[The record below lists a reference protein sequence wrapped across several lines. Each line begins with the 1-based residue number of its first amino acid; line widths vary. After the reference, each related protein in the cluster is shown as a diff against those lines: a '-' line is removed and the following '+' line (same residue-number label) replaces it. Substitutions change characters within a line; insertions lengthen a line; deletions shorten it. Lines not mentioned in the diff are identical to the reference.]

1 MNQSL
6 LVYEIRPS
14 LSSTNTRSQ
23 VVVGFMLSA
32 YLTLTVVIVHYF
44 VGKRISE
51 NPIDRWL
58 TRRFRSSTPAKQS
71 GKLQK
76 HGMLPR
82 KRLFCCS
89 VTHRSLPAWLSCY
102 ADTHSL
108 PMLFVSY
115 PIQWHGAFLEVHRVD
130 LYSTAPQKSQARCL
144 DRARQML

>member
-51 NPIDRWL
+51 NPIDRRL

-71 GKLQK
+71 GTAAETWNAAAEASVLLFSDTQVIT
-76 HGMLPR
+76 GMAIL
-82 KRLFCCS
+82 L
-89 VTHRSLPAWLSCY
+89 
-102 ADTHSL
+102 
-108 PMLFVSY
+108 
-115 PIQWHGAFLEVHRVD
+115 
-130 LYSTAPQKSQARCL
+130 
-144 DRARQML
+144 